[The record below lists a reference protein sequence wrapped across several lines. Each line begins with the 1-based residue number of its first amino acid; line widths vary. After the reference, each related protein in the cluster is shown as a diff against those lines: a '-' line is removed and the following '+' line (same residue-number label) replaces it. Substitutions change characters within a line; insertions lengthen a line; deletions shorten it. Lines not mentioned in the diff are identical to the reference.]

1 MTSRMPT
8 EKATATRRSL
18 LLGAAGALT
27 AAATGTPRPA
37 RAAVTLQKVK
47 VVIPVQSVFVLSY
60 FGGKDAGIYQKHGI
74 DLDVDARPFAG
85 FLAGLPSKQCMAVT
99 YSGIDAIEKINEG
112 LDWTII
118 GGGLTVVQDILVPK
132 NSPLKTPADLRG
144 KRFGTFSTG
153 AGSFKAVRVAL
164 IEGFNLDIV
173 KDTKLQQMAG
183 PALTKLLED
192 GQLDAMMNI
201 SSLNLAA
208 EAETDKF
215 RVLFSPNDYWK
226 KKTGYPIVWAAPIVA
241 WKSWV
246 DEDKTRAENFAK
258 ATTELFIWLKT
269 PENLKTVVK
278 NHGALAGVTKPE
290 DVAEYQ
296 DWLQHR
302 DMFMT
307 DWDSKAVASQWKF
320 LDVAKKA
327 GVIRRST
334 RRGQIRTVR
343 GQTGDLNARKAAGQ
357 KNQTFGVA
365 GLDISNNAGGD
376 DFRRRHCRMEDC
388 LVVFLS
394 DLFPGPAA
402 AAQAH
407 G

>member
-132 NSPLKTPADLRG
+132 NSPFKTPADLRG

-258 ATTELFIWLKT
+258 ATTEWFIWLKT

-327 GVIRRST
+327 GVIKE
-334 RRGQIRTVR
+334 VP
-343 GQTGDLNARKAAGQ
+343 A
-357 KNQTFGVA
+357 
-365 GLDISNNAGGD
+365 
-376 DFRRRHCRMEDC
+376 EDKYA
-388 LVVFLS
+388 
-394 DLFPGPAA
+394 LFVGKL
-402 AAQAH
+402 
-407 G
+407 GT